1 MLGHLGLASWLGCRR
16 LAQNGP
22 TALFRGKSELSDLH
36 LIAFSKNFGALDP
49 PEWRERLV
57 VLVFHEATS
66 EDTGVETLLPAQSFA
81 DHQSEVFGSHNGQI
95 FIMNPDGSGKRML
108 TDSRWE
114 DSMPLYIPAKFL

>member
-81 DHQSEVFGSHNGQI
+81 DHQSEVFGSHSFWMCVDYRWVSVHVAQI
-95 FIMNPDGSGKRML
+95 AAQAMAIRP
-108 TDSRWE
+108 
-114 DSMPLYIPAKFL
+114 P